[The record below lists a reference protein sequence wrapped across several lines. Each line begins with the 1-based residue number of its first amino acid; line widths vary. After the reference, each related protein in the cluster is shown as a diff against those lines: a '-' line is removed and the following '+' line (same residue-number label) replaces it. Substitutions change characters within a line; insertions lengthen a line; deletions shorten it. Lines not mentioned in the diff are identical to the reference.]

1 MTWTEEE
8 LTRIGRADEL
18 DVSSRRSDGSLRP
31 FVTIWGVR
39 VGDDLYIRSA
49 YGADNPWFRRALA
62 SRQGRIRA
70 DGIERDVTFEDPADG
85 VADAITATYHA
96 KYDHYG
102 PAIVGTVVSADAVRS
117 TLRVV
122 AR

>member
-18 DVSSRRSDGSLRP
+18 EVASRRSDGTLRP

-39 VGDDLYIRSA
+39 VGDDLFVRSA
-49 YGADNPWFRRALA
+49 YGTDNPWFKRALT
-62 SRQGRIRA
+62 SREGRIRA

-85 VADAITATYHA
+85 DGDAITAAYHA
-96 KYDHYG
+96 KYDQYG
-102 PAIVGTVVSADAVRS
+102 PAIVGTVVSEDAIRS

-122 AR
+122 GR